1 MTSIPGGWSFGI
13 GFYADAAD
21 MGMSLTCPRS
31 VNNVDLGTS
40 SNDYFS

>member
-1 MTSIPGGWSFGI
+1 VTTGKQKSGQD
-13 GFYADAAD
+13 ADAAD

-40 SNDYFS
+40 SNDY